1 MRFQKLM
8 PRMGYE
14 FQAHGQTRVGI
25 GDPWC
30 GPGRDR
36 VSLPRGGFKIPPIL
50 GGVPPHPKG
59 EGSNPSEIYP
69 CPNISSGNYD
79 IFVIDCP
86 GWGYPPLPGSRNP
99 PFLGGG
105 GGGTPP
111 SPGGVYTPP
120 RRMGLLWRI
129 PPPPPPIGVGGVPP
143 LPPLQDGSQGWG
155 GPMSPRTIGPNARTA
170 LGGTPRPPSH
180 CLGLGL
186 WPAPPEKGGYRPPLL
201 GD

>member
-30 GPGRDR
+30 GPEETGSSYH
-36 VSLPRGGFKIPPIL
+36 VGVQHPPFW
-50 GGVPPHPKG
+50 GVPPHPKG

-69 CPNISSGNYD
+69 CPNISSGNHD

-86 GWGYPPLPGSRNP
+86 GWGYPPLPGVRDP
-99 PFLGGG
+99 PLFRGGRG
-105 GGGTPP
+105 GLYPPQAHGIVMADTPP
-111 SPGGVYTPP
+111 S
-120 RRMGLLWRI
+120 
-129 PPPPPPIGVGGVPP
+129 PPIGVGGVPP
-143 LPPLQDGSQGWG
+143 PPPPPDGSQGGG
-155 GPMSPRTIGPNARTA
+155 GPMSPRTIGPNPQPA

-180 CLGLGL
+180 CLRRGL
-186 WPAPPEKGGYRPPLL
+186 RPVA
-201 GD
+201 